1 MDLLKTAS
9 ALALLLA
16 ATAAAG
22 QDAQTLRTRSLAA
35 TCATCHGTEGR
46 ALEGAPLLPLSGMP
60 APQLAQQLRAFRSG
74 DRPSTV
80 MQQIVKGYTDAQIDQ
95 LAAWFAAQPR

>member
-1 MDLLKTAS
+1 MDGVKATCA
-9 ALALLLA
+9 AALLLA
-16 ATAAAG
+16 CATVAA
-22 QDAQTLRTRSLAA
+22 QDERTLQVRSLAA

-46 ALEGAPLLPLSGMP
+46 ALEGAPLLPLAGMP

-80 MQQIVKGYTDAQIDQ
+80 MQQIVKGYSDAQIDQ
-95 LAAWFAAQPR
+95 LAAWFAAQQR

>member
-1 MDLLKTAS
+1 MDLLKAGC
-9 ALALLLA
+9 ALALILGTA
-16 ATAAAG
+16 GAAA
-22 QDAQTLRTRSLAA
+22 QDAQTLRIRSLAA
-35 TCATCHGTEGR
+35 TCGTCHGTEGR
-46 ALEGAPLLPLSGMP
+46 ALPNAPLLPLAGMP

-95 LAAWFAAQPR
+95 VAAWFAAQPR